1 MPHSELRRVCTPRR
15 VSRGRNLTMDRPRAK
30 SGPKPKG
37 NRFRVTAALP
47 VEVVQLADSMAE
59 RDGVDRTA
67 VLGRLLC
74 EQLGLPVPHYCLPPG
89 ARQQQ
94 ELPLSKAS

>member
-1 MPHSELRRVCTPRR
+1 
-15 VSRGRNLTMDRPRAK
+15 MDRPHAK

-47 VEVVQLADSMAE
+47 AEVVSLADEMARSE
-59 RDGVDRTA
+59 GVDRTA

-74 EQLGLPVPHYCLPPG
+74 ERLGLPVPSYCLPPTTK
-89 ARQQQ
+89 QQ

>member
-1 MPHSELRRVCTPRR
+1 
-15 VSRGRNLTMDRPRAK
+15 MDIRPGK
-30 SGPKPKG
+30 PGPKPKG

-47 VEVVQLADSMAE
+47 LEVVTIADDIAE
-59 RDGVDRTA
+59 REGVDRTA

-74 EQLGLPVPHYCLPPG
+74 ERLGLPVPAYCLPPSTD
-89 ARQQQ
+89 QQ

>member
-1 MPHSELRRVCTPRR
+1 
-15 VSRGRNLTMDRPRAK
+15 MDRPRAK

-47 VEVVQLADSMAE
+47 AEVVSIADEMAQRE
-59 RDGVDRTA
+59 GVDRTA

-74 EQLGLPVPHYCLPPG
+74 ERLGLPVPTYCLSPNST
-89 ARQQQ
+89 QE

>member
-1 MPHSELRRVCTPRR
+1 
-15 VSRGRNLTMDRPRAK
+15 MDRPRAK

-47 VEVVQLADSMAE
+47 SEVVKIADEMAQRE
-59 RDGVDRTA
+59 GVDRTA

-74 EQLGLPVPHYCLPPG
+74 ERLGLPVPIYCLPPG
-89 ARQQQ
+89 TNQV
-94 ELPLSKAS
+94 ELPLNKAS

>member
-1 MPHSELRRVCTPRR
+1 
-15 VSRGRNLTMDRPRAK
+15 MDRPRAK

-74 EQLGLPVPHYCLPPG
+74 EKLGLEVPSYCLPQNTT
-89 ARQQQ
+89 RNDQQ
-94 ELPLSKAS
+94 ELPLGKAS

>member
-1 MPHSELRRVCTPRR
+1 
-15 VSRGRNLTMDRPRAK
+15 MDRPRAK

-47 VEVVQLADSMAE
+47 AEVVSLADEMAE
-59 RDGVDRTA
+59 REGVDRTA

-74 EQLGLPVPHYCLPPG
+74 ERLGLPVPAYCLPPTSDQG
-89 ARQQQ
+89 